1 MNKPVRILVKEIKI
15 IKFYDY
21 IQPFSK
27 NKTIN
32 IKSISDIKKNKN
44 INNKDI
50 NNKNTDKNFDEDF
63 LYQIMINGGL

>member
-1 MNKPVRILVKEIKI
+1 MNKPIRILVKEIKI
-15 IKFYDY
+15 IKFYEN
-21 IQPFSK
+21 IQPLSK

-44 INNKDI
+44 I
-50 NNKNTDKNFDEDF
+50 KNTDKNFDEDF